1 MTTTICYGDVADGF
15 LENFSS
21 TYTAARDGTGVYS
34 YVDTTDTVVRWGEKF
49 STPNYFCCEAFL
61 SWAYTVPANEVVTAA
76 YVRVRASSALNTGVT
91 RTLEIREYDWGAT
104 MTTADWRTA
113 AQFSALPQVANIDSG
128 QNAGNL
134 YMSAGSTT
142 LVNRLASA
150 SPLRVVCTSDRQRS
164 STVPSVDEEAY
175 FSSADASGTGDDPA
189 LIFTSVVSHRL
200 NTVLGAQAQLT
211 DGTHAYIENNTTG
224 TASFALKHRDATG
237 TVTTIATLPA
247 STAADPTEF
256 FATTDGTPGGQ
267 KLAIAVDS
275 SNNLYVVGIYGGNT
289 VTAVAA
295 KAFTKGVGYT
305 WTAQTL
311 RSAALST
318 YAEAS
323 LNNVAVAWHNVGT
336 SGTIMAVLEHGWGRG
351 PNATGD
357 AVYAL
362 LNCQYLLTGT
372 GSLLRG
378 SGSGRGTVVSD
389 LVDGNNH
396 TNHVNPTGTVLDVV
410 AAVSSND
417 VGYVLSP
424 FAYATGLGDA
434 DSPSIFRYKLNA
446 GGTAISSSIDDTPT
460 SWTTKDASAKLRV
473 IAVDSNTIVTVTA
486 DPTST
491 WGLTVE
497 MLQVSGGSYFVR
509 LGRVRLDGAFTSMPT
524 MTALST
530 SLLWDAVYDPTANL
544 VWVYYF
550 DTANNRRLM
559 RTSINMS
566 TYLSSNNEIEVSNAV
581 GAVGSTNYALRVHRG
596 KLNGQTV
603 LASVANKD
611 SGGTHSTQY
620 IADTFNVAPTA
631 PTLTARANFDATNSA
646 VFAWTFNDPNPADT
660 QSAYQLQIN
669 TSGGV
674 FEYDTAKVSASA
686 ATYVGSG
693 AASTGNNTSLTPAVP
708 SGNVGDTLVCW
719 ASIRNSGT
727 GTIGTAPS
735 GWQTLLTFG
744 NVALLGKVAD
754 TASETA
760 PTVTFSGGAANED
773 TLARVHRFRNM
784 PLNVVA
790 SSTLLNISAQNV
802 AYPALT
808 VPLANSVVFL
818 YGWKQDDWTSVATAL
833 GAEIDDTFATAG
845 NDAAQGLDYV
855 IQTTATNV
863 VAGSFVVTGG
873 ASAIS
878 RGVVVSMGP
887 AGNTATTQT
896 HTLPAN
902 TLTNAASWQWRVRAW
917 DAAGLLGAWSNYS
930 TFSTASGGNVS
941 ITSPATDNP
950 GGQITDDYTIA
961 WSVSGTTQAY
971 YRVKVVRTSDSST
984 LSDTGFVAS
993 VATTAGVSGLL
1004 SGVEYRVEVT
1014 VRNAGLVDSGTGT
1027 RLITPN
1033 YSSPDTPTVT
1043 LTAHDDDGYILVAV
1057 DNPAPTGDRPLPS
1070 TNQILRRVS
1079 GTSDDY
1085 TVIGTCAVDGT
1096 YKDYAAAS
1104 GITYQYVVRAVA
1116 L

>member
-1 MTTTICYGDVADGF
+1 MTTTICYGDAADGY
-15 LENFSS
+15 LENFSG
-21 TYTAARDGTGVYS
+21 TYTAARDGTGTYS
-34 YVDTTDTVVRWGEKF
+34 IVDTSDTVARWGQKF
-49 STPNYFCCEAFL
+49 SGGTYFASEAFL
-61 SWAYTVPANEVVTAA
+61 SWAYTVPATETVTAA
-76 YVRVRASSALNTGVT
+76 YIRVRASSALSTGVT
-91 RTLEIREYDWGAT
+91 RALEIREYDWGAT
-104 MTTADWRTA
+104 MTSADWRTA
-113 AQFSALPQVANIDSG
+113 AAFSALPQIANIDSA
-128 QNAGNL
+128 QNAGTL
-134 YMSAGSTT
+134 YISAGSTT
-142 LVNRLASA
+142 LVTRLASA

-164 STVPSVDEEAY
+164 STTPSVDEEAY
-175 FSSADASGTGDDPA
+175 LSSSDASGTGDDPA
-189 LIFTSVVSHRL
+189 LIFTSIVTHRL
-200 NTVLGAQAQLT
+200 NTVLGAQVQLS
-211 DGTHAYIENNTTG
+211 DGTHAYIENNTVG
-224 TASFALKHRDATG
+224 TASFALKHRDAAG
-237 TVTTIATLPA
+237 AVTTVATLAA
-247 STAADPTEF
+247 SSAADPTEYF
-256 FATTDGTPGGQ
+256 STTDATPGAQ
-267 KLAIAVDS
+267 KLALAVDS

-305 WTAQTL
+305 WTAQTF
-311 RSAALST
+311 RSASLTS
-318 YAEAS
+318 YSEAT

-336 SGTIMAVLEHGWGRG
+336 SGTIMAVLEHGWGRS
-351 PNATGD
+351 PNTTGD
-357 AVYAL
+357 GVYAL

-396 TNHVNPTGTVLDVV
+396 TNHVNPVGSVLDVV

-424 FAYATGLGDA
+424 FAYTTGIGDA
-434 DSPSIFRYKLNA
+434 ESPSVFRYKLNA

-460 SWTTKDASAKLRV
+460 SWATKDAAAKLRIV
-473 IAVDSNTIVTVTA
+473 AVDSTTLVTVTA
-486 DPTST
+486 DPTAA

-497 MLQVSGGSYFVR
+497 VMQVSGGSYFVR
-509 LGRVRLDGAFTSMPT
+509 LGRVKLDSAFASMPS
-524 MTALST
+524 MTTLST
-530 SLLWDAVYDPTANL
+530 SQLWDAVYDPTANL
-544 VWVYYF
+544 VWIYYF

-566 TYLSSNNEIEVSNAV
+566 TYLASNNEVEVSLTV
-581 GAVGSTNYALRVHRG
+581 GGVGGTNYALRVHRG

-603 LASVANKD
+603 LVSVANKD

-620 IADTFNVAPTA
+620 VADTFNVAPTA
-631 PTLTARANFDATNSA
+631 PTLTARANFDATASA
-646 VFAWTFNDPNPADT
+646 AFAWTFNDPNPGDT

-674 FEYDTAKVSASA
+674 FEYDTAKVSAAA

-693 AASTGNNTSLTPAVP
+693 AAATGNNASLAPAVP
-708 SGNVGDTLVCW
+708 SGNAGDTLVCW

-727 GTIGTAPS
+727 GTVGTAPS

-744 NVALLGKVAD
+744 NVSLLGKVAD
-754 TASETA
+754 AASETA

-790 SSTLLNISAQNV
+790 SATLLNASAANV

-808 VPLANSVVFL
+808 VPLANSVVFV
-818 YGWKQDDWTSVATAL
+818 YGWKQDDWTSVAVAL
-833 GAEIDDTFATAG
+833 GAEIDDTFSTAG

-863 VAGSFVVTGG
+863 AASSFTVTGG
-873 ASAIS
+873 AAAIS

-887 AGNTATTQT
+887 AGHTATTAS

-902 TLTNAASWQWRVRAW
+902 TLTNAASWQWRVRTW
-917 DAAGLLGAWSNYS
+917 DAAGLLGTWSNYS
-930 TFSTASGGNVS
+930 TFSTAAGGNVS
-941 ITSPATDNP
+941 ITSPASDNP
-950 GGQITDDYTIA
+950 GGQITDDYTIT
-961 WSVSGTTQAY
+961 WSATGTVQAY

-993 VATTAGVSGLL
+993 VATSAGISGLL

-1027 RLITPN
+1027 RLITPS

-1043 LTAHDDDGYILVAV
+1043 LTAYDDAGYILVSV
-1057 DNPAPTGDRPLPS
+1057 DNPAPTGDKPLPS

-1079 GTSDDY
+1079 GSGDDY
-1085 TVIGTCAVDGT
+1085 TVIGTCVADGT
-1096 YKDYAAAS
+1096 YRDYAAAS
-1104 GITYQYVVRAVA
+1104 GVTYQYVVRAVA